1 MRLLTALLIYVLIIP
16 VSFAQNQSGQAAIA
30 SAHPLA
36 TEAGFEILQQGGN
49 AFDAAVAVSAALA
62 VVEPAGSGLGGGG
75 FWLLHREADKQQIM
89 LDSRETAP
97 AKAHRDMYLNKNGE
111 VVRDLSL
118 NGPLAAAIPGTPAA
132 LDYLSQHYGKLPL
145 SITLAPAIRYAR
157 EGFSVTPRYQR
168 YMGFRQQAL
177 NPAAQAIFLQN
188 EEIPPLDTLIIQ
200 QDLANTLEAIALK
213 GRDAFYQGE
222 IAKQM
227 VESVQAAG
235 GIWTEQDLADYRLK
249 IRQPV
254 QTQIADYTITT
265 AALPS
270 AGGQLITLMLNQ
282 LNTLHYWQAD
292 QQQKRHWLI
301 EAMRRAY
308 RERTVHLGDS
318 DFIDVPDYLLDPGYA
333 AQIAKNIDPYTASK
347 SDQLTDKFS
356 NKGQDTTHFSIVDQ
370 YGNRVSATLSINYPF
385 GSGFVAGNTGVLLN
399 DEMDDFSALSG
410 SPNAYQLVSE
420 SANAIEPGKRPLS
433 SMTPS
438 FVENDQ
444 RLLVIGTPGGS
455 RIITMVMQGIL
466 HFMDSLDAD
475 EIVAAP
481 RLHHQYLPDKVQ
493 IETPGFSE
501 ADQQDL
507 TLRGHQLEILTR
519 PFGNMQVIVAD
530 KESGRLSAASD
541 PRGEGMA
548 KVAPVVKV
556 KIKLLQFHITRHYA
570 FSGLNQRT
578 TLQHD

>member
-1 MRLLTALLIYVLIIP
+1 MRLFTALLFYVLIIP
-16 VSFAQNQSGQAAIA
+16 LGFAQPQNAAIA

-36 TEAGFEILQQGGN
+36 TQAGFEILQQGGN
-49 AFDAAVAVSAALA
+49 AFDAAIAVSAALA

-75 FWLLHREADKQQIM
+75 FWLLHRETDQLQIM

-97 AKAHRDMYLNKNGE
+97 SQAHRDMYLDNNGE

-132 LDYLSQHYGKLPL
+132 LDYLTEHYGNLPL
-145 SITLAPAIRYAR
+145 SITLAPAIRFAR
-157 EGFSVTPRYQR
+157 EGFAVTPRYQR
-168 YMGFRQQAL
+168 YMGFRKQAL
-177 NPAAQAIFLQN
+177 NAEAKAIFLDG
-188 EEIPPLDTLIIQ
+188 EEIPALGSIIIQ

-235 GIWTEQDLADYRLK
+235 GIWTEQDLENYQLK

-254 QTQIADYTITT
+254 TTQIAGYTITT

-282 LNTLHYWQAD
+282 LNTLNYWQAD
-292 QQQKRHWLI
+292 PQQKRHWLI
-301 EAMRRAY
+301 ESMRRAY

-318 DFIDVPDYLLDPGYA
+318 DFIDVPDYLLDPAYA
-333 AQIAKNIDPYTASK
+333 AQIAEDIDPDSASK
-347 SDQLTDKFS
+347 SDELADAFS
-356 NKGQDTTHFSIVDQ
+356 NKGQDTTHFSIIDQ
-370 YGNRVSATLSINYPF
+370 DGNRVSATLSINYPF

-410 SPNAYQLVSE
+410 SPNAYDLVSE

-466 HFMDSLDAD
+466 HFMEGKDA
-475 EIVAAP
+475 EAIVAAP
-481 RLHHQYLPDKVQ
+481 RLHHQYLPDRVQ
-493 IETPGFSE
+493 METPGLSE
-501 ADQQDL
+501 MEQQDL
-507 TLRGHQLEILTR
+507 TDRGHQLDVLNR
-519 PFGNMQVIVAD
+519 QFGNMQVIVAN
-530 KESGRLSAASD
+530 KKTGKLSAASD

-548 KVAPVVKV
+548 KTEQIIV
-556 KIKLLQFHITRHYA
+556 R
-570 FSGLNQRT
+570 
-578 TLQHD
+578 D